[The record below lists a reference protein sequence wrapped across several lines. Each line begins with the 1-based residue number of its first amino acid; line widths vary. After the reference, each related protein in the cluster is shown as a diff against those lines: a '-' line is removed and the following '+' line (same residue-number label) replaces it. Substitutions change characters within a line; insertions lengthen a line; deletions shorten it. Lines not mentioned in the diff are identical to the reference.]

1 MKTAMWA
8 VFIFMMGFIGI
19 ILINIFGNITT
30 TNQQDYTLIKNTVE
44 AAMYD
49 SIDKAS
55 YRAGFYLCL
64 KENVSSD
71 ESGMLNFTS
80 KDQYE
85 VLLNRGITEEKL
97 KTYSRCDF
105 LLGEVKLKADVFVE
119 SFLRRFSENL
129 NNNKSYQVTIQEV
142 IEYPPKVSVR
152 IDTYNTY
159 NSSGSNTL
167 EFDEGDFNIRNQV
180 DAIFEEKS

>member
-1 MKTAMWA
+1 MWA
-8 VFIFMMGFIGI
+8 VFIFIMGIVGV

-44 AAMYD
+44 AAMFD

-55 YRAGFYLCL
+55 YRAGFYLCI
-64 KENVSSD
+64 KPGVDITRETV
-71 ESGMLNFTS
+71 EFTS
-80 KDQYE
+80 KNNYDL
-85 VLLNRGITEEKL
+85 VLNTTNLNIDSVSKN
-97 KTYSRCDF
+97 YSRCDY
-105 LLGEVKLKADVFVE
+105 LVGEVKLNADVFVE
-119 SFLRRFSENL
+119 SFLRRFAESV

-159 NSSGSNTL
+159 NSTGSTTL

-180 DAIFEEKS
+180 DAIFEERE